1 MLFTA
6 RNRHT
11 ELINRISR
19 QVLCNDTMN
28 MEDAECS
35 LAKTKRSLEGEEIEH
50 SKLPQ
55 NIR

>member
-19 QVLCNDTMN
+19 QVLRNDTMN